1 MALREIRIQGDPVLE
16 KKCRPVKEITPRIR
30 ELIAMG
36 ASTGEMRDAAEAE
49 GMRSL
54 RQSARR
60 LVLEG
65 QTTIKEMM
73 RISVDSL
80 TED

>member
-1 MALREIRIQGDPVLE
+1 MGCQQCGGRGYYERIGVYEILE
-16 KKCRPVKEITPRIR
+16 IPPRIR

-36 ASTGEMRDAAEAE
+36 ASTSEMRDAAEAE

-65 QTTIKEMM
+65 QPAIKEMM